1 MLRRAEP
8 SSPAACK
15 SSAASDATGD
25 ETEPT
30 GKPSR
35 LIFQPTTPAK
45 ASSAHQI
52 STLNSQPSSYG
63 LPFWFTYLANTSLM
77 LAISL
82 LFRYADFV
90 THLGGTEFNLGLIV
104 GIGMGGSLLMRLV
117 QGNGIDLYGPRQVWL
132 WSILFFI
139 ASCVGHLWVTRVDTP
154 LVFVLR
160 TMLSTSVAGAFGAA
174 ITYISLKSPVVRL
187 AEVLG
192 TLGTSGFVGMV
203 AGTLI
208 GDFLLGS
215 AVITRADLDR
225 MFLVAAALGCLG
237 LAFAALATIGVS
249 APAVRRRPSMWPLLW
264 RYQPGAI
271 LIVGIA
277 SGFGLGLPGTFLRT
291 FAANLGI
298 ARIGIF
304 FAVYAP
310 VAFLTRI
317 CMRRLPE
324 KIGVRPTALAGLA
337 SMTLSLLLFL
347 LVRREWQF
355 AIPATFM
362 GIAHAMLF
370 PSVVAGGSSVF
381 PGRYRGLGTT
391 LMLATFDLGN
401 LVGAPIAGHLVDY
414 TGSYPTMFI
423 IVAAMMASVA
433 VLFAC
438 SRRGVNRPG
447 ERKKRK

>member
-1 MLRRAEP
+1 MLSRAEP
-8 SSPAACK
+8 SYPA
-15 SSAASDATGD
+15 
-25 ETEPT
+25 
-30 GKPSR
+30 
-35 LIFQPTTPAK
+35 
-45 ASSAHQI
+45 
-52 STLNSQPSSYG
+52 SYG
-63 LPFWFTYLANTSLM
+63 PAFWFTYLANTSLM

-82 LFRYADFV
+82 LYRYADFV

-104 GIGMGGSLLMRLV
+104 GVGMGGSLLMRLV
-117 QGNGIDLYGPRQVWL
+117 QGNGIDRYGPRQVWL

-139 ASCVGHLWVTRVDTP
+139 ASLVGHLWVTRIDTP

-208 GDFLLGS
+208 GDLLLGS
-215 AVITRADLDR
+215 AVIKRADLDH
-225 MFLVAAALGCLG
+225 MFLVATALGCLG
-237 LAFAALATIGVS
+237 LVFALLATAG
-249 APAVRRRPSMWPLLW
+249 ATPPARRRRPSMWPLLW
-264 RYQPGAI
+264 RYHPGAI
-271 LIVGIA
+271 LMVGIA
-277 SGFGLGLPGTFLRT
+277 TGFGVGLPATFLRT

-298 ARIGIF
+298 VRIGVF

-324 KIGVRPTALAGLA
+324 KIGVRRTALAGLA
-337 SMTLSLLLFL
+337 SMTFSILLFL
-347 LVRREWQF
+347 VVQREWQL

-401 LVGAPIAGHLVDY
+401 LVGAPIAGKLVDY
-414 TGSYPTMFI
+414 TGSYPAMFI
-423 IVAAMMASVA
+423 VVAGIMASVA

-438 SRRGVNRPG
+438 SRRGVIRPG
-447 ERKKRK
+447 ERMK